1 MHQYFVKDHD
11 QVQVGD
17 FLTLSQEDSHHYLH
31 VLRAKPGQEVVLVV
45 GQERWRASLNRVE
58 DDLAVMELVE
68 SLADQVVSTELPF
81 SVTIACG
88 LSKNDKIDAIVQK
101 ATECGMA
108 SFQPLA
114 LHRDVVKWEANKAE
128 AKRDRLQKI
137 AQAAAQQSKRQVIP
151 SVESLWSFKELLE
164 HLADFDHVIVA
175 YEEMA
180 KQGEKGILVQTI
192 QSIEPGQ
199 SLLAIFGSE
208 GGLTQSEVDQLVD
221 RGAKACGLGPRIL
234 RAETA
239 PIYLLSAVSFYSEL
253 FNQ

>member
-1 MHQYFVKDHD
+1 MHQYFVRDHD
-11 QVQVGD
+11 SLCQKSLV
-17 FLTLSQEDSHHYLH
+17 TLSPDDSHHFLH
-31 VLRAKPGQEVVLVV
+31 VLRAKPGQEVVLIL

-68 SLADQVVSTELPF
+68 SLAGQVVSTELPF

-88 LSKNDKIDAIVQK
+88 LSKNDKIDTIVQK

-151 SVESLWSFKELLE
+151 SVEGLWTFKDLMG
-164 HLADFDHVIVA
+164 HLNDFDHVLVA

-180 KQGEKGILVQTI
+180 KQGEKGSLVQTL
-192 QSIEPGQ
+192 QAMEPGQ

-208 GGLTQSEVDQLVD
+208 GGLTEEEVAQLLA
-221 RGAKACGLGPRIL
+221 RGVKACGLGPRIL